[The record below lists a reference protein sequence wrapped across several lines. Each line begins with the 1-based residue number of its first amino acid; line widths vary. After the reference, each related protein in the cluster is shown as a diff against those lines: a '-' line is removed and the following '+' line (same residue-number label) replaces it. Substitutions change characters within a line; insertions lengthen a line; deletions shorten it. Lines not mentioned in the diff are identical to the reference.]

1 MSGIILANAS
11 LDTAFHDGKN
21 ILKTNYK
28 DNVFYY
34 EFKGNPKSI
43 DFGFVPWYSDPSVYF
58 YGYVPQ
64 DLLGCNSHRNFSYSS
79 GNKSPLCLKHGKL
92 NDYVKQFWVG
102 LLEGDGS
109 IFVKR
114 NRSSKVYAAFEISLK
129 YLNENEELLKLI
141 SKHIGGNVFY
151 EKKNKSII
159 KVKWAAY
166 ATKDVKNCLNILN
179 KYPLLTSRKIC
190 QLEHLNKCLVQ
201 KDWDYHLKTRNK
213 KYDLQKEIINS
224 KNQEFIIPAY
234 FNGWLSGFLEAEGSF
249 RLRNNKA
256 TSFYISQ
263 NNDIYI
269 LNAIKNWF
277 LSNHKIGIHRDSRY
291 ETIHYRISISG
302 KPCIS
307 RIKEHFTLYPLL
319 GHKRLSFNVW
329 N

>member
-1 MSGIILANAS
+1 MLANAS

-43 DFGFVPWYSDPSVYF
+43 YFGLVPRYIRSFPSY
-58 YGYVPQ
+58 YVPQ
-64 DLLGCNSHRNFSYSS
+64 DLLGRNTLRNFSYSS
-79 GNKSPLCLKHGKL
+79 RNKSLCLKHGKFD
-92 NDYVKQFWVG
+92 DYVKQFWVG

-109 IFVKR
+109 VFVKR
-114 NRSSKVYAAFEISLK
+114 NRNNKVYAGFEISLK

-141 SKHIGGNVFY
+141 SKYIGGNIFY

-159 KVKWAAY
+159 KVKWGAY
-166 ATKDVKNCLNILN
+166 AAKDVKNCLNILN

-234 FNGWLSGFLEAEGSF
+234 FNGWLSGFVEAEGSF

-277 LSNHKIGIHRDSRY
+277 LSNHKIGINRDSRY

>member
-1 MSGIILANAS
+1 M
-11 LDTAFHDGKN
+11 DTAFHDGKN
-21 ILKTNYK
+21 TLKTNYK

-34 EFKGNPKSI
+34 EFKGNPLKQLSNPKSI
-43 DFGFVPWYSDPSVYF
+43 DFGLVPRHRRSFPSY
-58 YGYVPQ
+58 YVPQ
-64 DLLGCNSHRNFSYSS
+64 DLLGRNSHRNFSYSS
-79 GNKSPLCLKHGKL
+79 GNKSPLCLIKHGKF

-109 IFVKR
+109 VFVKR
-114 NRSSKVYAAFEISLK
+114 NRSNKVYAAFEISLK

-141 SKHIGGNVFY
+141 SKHIGGNIFY

-166 ATKDVKNCLNILN
+166 AAKDVKNCLNILN

-201 KDWDYHLKTRNK
+201 KDCDYHLKTRNK
-213 KYDLQKEIINS
+213 KYDLQKEIVNS
-224 KNQEFIIPAY
+224 KNKKFIIPTY
-234 FNGWLSGFLEAEGSF
+234 FNGWLSGFVEAEGSF

-263 NNDIYI
+263 NDDIYI
-269 LNAIKNWF
+269 LNAIKNLF
-277 LSNHKIGIHRDSRY
+277 LSNHKIGIHKDSRY

-307 RIKEHFTLYPLL
+307 RIKEHFSLFPLL